1 MTSLMKAPLLISHTQ
16 AAAAALPSHIW
27 KTTSLP
33 FPLED
38 VLSVITLSFHLTF
51 NQAHSNYLWR
61 EIPKAAPLPLPSD
74 EPPPTTVFPSL
85 LAELL

>member
-38 VLSVITLSFHLTF
+38 VLSAITLSFHLTF
-51 NQAHSNYLWR
+51 NQAHSDYLWR

-74 EPPPTTVFPSL
+74 EPLPHRVPFPSR
-85 LAELL
+85 

>member
-16 AAAAALPSHIW
+16 AAAPALPSHIW

-38 VLSVITLSFHLTF
+38 VLSAITLSFHLTF
-51 NQAHSNYLWR
+51 NQAHSDYLWR
-61 EIPKAAPLPLPSD
+61 EIPKALLPLPSD
-74 EPPPTTVFPSL
+74 EPPPHRVPFPSR
-85 LAELL
+85 